1 MRRSTERHG
10 NIVRIELQAGLRPPD
25 GNRSSGRLLPRVG
38 VSMVKLESD
47 LKTSNVSGGSME
59 NVERSS
65 SSLRPIDRYDVGHVQ
80 EVIRQAHDELRQ
92 LMQQRA
98 EIMKR
103 IGTVKQ
109 TISGLAN
116 LFGDGVLNE
125 ELMELVDRKSNG
137 RQPGFTKACRMILM
151 ESGRAMNSRDIC
163 DYFQEKLPELL
174 ARHKDPMASV
184 TTVLNRLVEYGE
196 AEAVVS
202 NGRRAWRWVADMPA
216 SQSSIE
222 KVV

>member
-1 MRRSTERHG
+1 
-10 NIVRIELQAGLRPPD
+10 
-25 GNRSSGRLLPRVG
+25 
-38 VSMVKLESD
+38 
-47 LKTSNVSGGSME
+47 ME
-59 NVERSS
+59 NVQNTT
-65 SSLRPIDRYDVGHVQ
+65 SSLNPMDRYDVGHVQ

-92 LMQQRA
+92 LLRQRA

-116 LFGDGVLNE
+116 LFGDAVLND
-125 ELMELVDRKSNG
+125 ELMELVDRRSSG

-163 DYFQEKLPELL
+163 DYFQAKMPELL

-196 AEAVVS
+196 AEAVLA
-202 NGRRAWRWVADMPA
+202 NGRRAWRWVADVPA
-216 SQSSIE
+216 TQASAARNIA
-222 KVV
+222 